1 MRKVLII
8 SRCLPP
14 LLDVGGKRAY
24 RFAKYLPMFGWQPI
38 VWTGPI
44 PAGLPLDTMSVE
56 LTEGRV
62 ERTYYPK
69 WWPQPHLT
77 YTVAQAPI
85 EKPGTAKRF
94 LSRVTTIPLGR
105 DFYLTPRAA
114 IVLGR
119 IIDREQVDAIFATSG
134 PPTCLVYGWLI
145 SRLRGLPLCLDF
157 RDPWSLNFLQRR
169 KAKWV
174 QAAEQRIEHFLMR
187 EAQRVVFSC
196 EDAALAYRALYKDL
210 PAEKITTIANSFDPV
225 QRTEPQKSTSTI
237 KLVHFGNCNGP
248 RRLETVIKALGR
260 IQRQG
265 AWPAEGIR
273 LVNFGRVRSTD
284 VDLAATLGLAS
295 AFEYRQAID
304 TREGL
309 RHLAESDLQILVNYD
324 NETLYVPA
332 KTFDYLIT
340 GKPILCLSRPS
351 ELTRFVTKTGAGRVV
366 DPDDVAGTA
375 AVIMSAIAAR
385 NGGAPVSSL
394 NSAEIVAYDAR
405 TTAEKLASVLNAMV
419 KVGISGP

>member
-1 MRKVLII
+1 
-8 SRCLPP
+8 
-14 LLDVGGKRAY
+14 
-24 RFAKYLPMFGWQPI
+24 MFGWQPI
-38 VWTGPI
+38 VWTGEI
-44 PAGLPLDTMSVE
+44 PAGLPLDTFSVE
-56 LTEGRV
+56 LTEGRI

-94 LSRVTTIPLGR
+94 LSSLTTIPLGR
-105 DFYLTPRAA
+105 DFCLTPRAA

-119 IIDREQVDAIFATSG
+119 IIEREQVDAVFATSG

-145 SRLRGLPLCLDF
+145 SRLRGIPLCLDF

-169 KAKWV
+169 KPLWV
-174 QAAEQRIEHFLMR
+174 QAAEKRIEHFLMR
-187 EAQRVVFSC
+187 EAQRVVFTC
-196 EDAALAYRALYKDL
+196 QDAAVAYRELYRDL

-225 QRTEPQKSTSTI
+225 QRVEPQKSTGPI

-248 RRLETVIKALGR
+248 RNLETVIKALAM

-284 VDLAATLGLAS
+284 VDLAATLGLAG
-295 AFEYRQAID
+295 AFEYQQAVD
-304 TREGL
+304 TQAGL
-309 RHLAESDLQILVNYD
+309 RYLAASDLQILVNYS

-332 KTFDYLIT
+332 KTFDYLVA

-351 ELTRFVTKTGAGRVV
+351 ELTSLVEKTGAGRVV
-366 DPDDVAGTA
+366 DPGDVEGTA

-394 NSAEIVAYDAR
+394 NSAEVNCYDAR
-405 TTAEKLASVLNAMV
+405 TTAEKLASVLNEMV
-419 KVGISGP
+419 NV